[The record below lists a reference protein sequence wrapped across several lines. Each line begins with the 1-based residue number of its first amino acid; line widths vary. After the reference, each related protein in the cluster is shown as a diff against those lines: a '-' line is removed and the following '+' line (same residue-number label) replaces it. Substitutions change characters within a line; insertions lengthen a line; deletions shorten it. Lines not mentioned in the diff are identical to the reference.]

1 MSIRSW
7 AIKIESKNV
16 LNTLITMVQQQELE
30 EIFLC
35 EIAEDNAV
43 VEGFH
48 KGDVIGIVANKKEKA
63 TAKLHS
69 LGQCLLLDDL
79 EDDMFDIDEEGAA
92 LKGVRYPESED
103 DELEM
108 LNKLS

>member
-7 AIKIESKNV
+7 AIKVENKKV
-16 LNTLITMVQQQELE
+16 LNTLITMVEKQELE

-35 EIAEDNAV
+35 EITEDNAV
-43 VEGFH
+43 ANGFK
-48 KGDVIGIVANKKEKA
+48 KGNKIAIVANKKEAVKG
-63 TAKLHS
+63 KLQA
-69 LGQCLLLDDL
+69 LGQCVLLDDL
-79 EDDMFDIDEEGAA
+79 EDEMFDIDEDGAA

-108 LNKLS
+108 LQSLS

>member
-7 AIKIESKNV
+7 AIKVKSKNV
-16 LNTLITMVQQQELE
+16 LNTLITMVQKEELE

-35 EIAEDNAV
+35 EIIEDNAV
-43 VEGFH
+43 AKGF
-48 KGDVIGIVANKKEKA
+48 KKDDIIAIVSNKKEGSVAKMKA
-63 TAKLHS
+63 

-92 LKGVRYPESED
+92 LKGVRYPESEE
-103 DELEM
+103 DELAMVE
-108 LNKLS
+108 KLA